1 LVEHDDKASVDSLLM
16 AEISG
21 FDISKLDFY
30 KGDQMTG
37 AQSYKE

>member
-1 LVEHDDKASVDSLLM
+1 MVESDDKASIDSFFM

-30 KGDQMTG
+30 KGDQMAG
-37 AQSYKE
+37 ALSYEE